1 MAKTQEINPEDLIA
15 LYFRDMGAADRVFSD
30 AREERKA
37 FFRFADLLCALRLIH
52 EEDASPVSF
61 DRVGSLLRNLSLAGT
76 LEPRGKAAFGAR
88 ERLRGVWEQLL
99 GKSAA
104 LPLGRILNDGRL
116 LPLEKTAFLLAFC
129 IQRNRKYERI
139 FGELQDEG
147 EGILLPTAGLVSDL
161 GRLFLTA
168 EESDPAVLYRSGSFL
183 NRILLSPVRIPE
195 GLSVL
200 SVPLKVNRQAY
211 FHALGEDAGP
221 GILDSFADVRLPE
234 KEDFL
239 CHPGLFRELREI
251 CDGLR
256 EYREPGIIY
265 LEGEKGSGRCFLAE
279 QYAAASG
286 RKLLSVSGQGLFD
299 SEERAPG
306 RAVREI
312 LSRCTLKNE
321 ILFVE
326 ELPSAP
332 ADRGLSRKI
341 LSELSAGL
349 PVFFAGGENFR
360 EELFPD
366 DALVRLLQ
374 VPFPDMKTQRVLW
387 TRFAEELEIRFG
399 EDVEISHLVSKYSM
413 TPGRIRRTLE
423 SARLHAGNQDG
434 RRVVSRQLLER
445 ALRGSSTMSFGE
457 YASKLDPVFGW
468 EDLQLPEE
476 SRSILLK
483 AMDRIRLKSVVYED
497 YGFSKKLP
505 YGNGVSIVLY
515 GPPGTGKT
523 MTARVLAKELGLD
536 IYRIDLSQVA
546 NKYIGESEKTL
557 GKIFD
562 TAKYSNA
569 ILFFDEADSLFAKRT
584 EVKDSNDRHANAETA
599 YLLQK
604 IEEYAGVSILATNVF
619 SNFDEAFRRRMTF
632 LVPVRWPDETERLA
646 LWKKTFPAETPLAP
660 DVDFDFYARQ
670 AELTGSGI
678 KAAALSAA
686 FRAAREN
693 RPVTHRDILEGIAD
707 EYRKSG
713 RTPAAGTEDMPGGLR
728 HGREPE

>member
-1 MAKTQEINPEDLIA
+1 MARLPETDPGDLISF
-15 LYFRDMGAADRVFSD
+15 YFEDPGKEHTVFHN
-30 AREERKA
+30 AGEERQA
-37 FFRFADLLCALRLIH
+37 FCRFVDLLCAILFIH
-52 EEDASPVSF
+52 EEAGTPLSLG
-61 DRVGSLLRNLSLAGT
+61 RVGSLFRTEGT
-76 LEPRGKAAFGAR
+76 AELLKPRDRQEFPER
-88 ERLRGVWEQLL
+88 ERLRGIFEDLL
-99 GKSAA
+99 KRSAD
-104 LPLGRILNDGRL
+104 LPLGKVLNDSRL
-116 LPLEKTAFLLAFC
+116 LPLERTAFLLSFLV
-129 IQRNRKYERI
+129 QRNRKYERL
-139 FGELQDEG
+139 FGELQDQEEG
-147 EGILLPTAGLVSDL
+147 AAMPTAGFVSDV
-161 GRLFLTA
+161 GRLFLT
-168 EESDPAVLYRSGSFL
+168 EEENDASVLLRRGSFL

-221 GILDSFADVRLPE
+221 GILDSFADVRRPE
-234 KEDFL
+234 KEGFL

-286 RKLLSVSGQGLFD
+286 QKLLSVSGQGLFD

-321 ILFVE
+321 LLFVE

-332 ADRGLSRKI
+332 ADRGLSREI

-387 TRFAEELEIRFG
+387 TRFAEELGIRFG

-434 RRVVSRQLLER
+434 RRIVSRQLLER

-457 YASKLDPVFGW
+457 YASKLDPVFDW

-536 IYRIDLSQVA
+536 IYSIDLSQVA

-660 DVDFDFYARQ
+660 DVNFDFYARQ

-693 RPVTHRDILEGIAD
+693 RPVAHRDILEGIAD